1 MNYKRLYIIGNGFDI
16 HHGINSKYSQ
26 FKEWLED
33 NQDEY
38 NALYLLYNHFHVD
51 GDFWYD
57 FENSLSKFNISEF
70 AENETHKNYPDF
82 TSDHFAREW
91 DKPIY
96 QSEQDFV
103 RIADEIKYAF
113 HDWICSL
120 NSPNPRK
127 QLNLHTGDS
136 FFINFNY
143 TKTLEDL
150 YHISTSRIC
159 HIHGCV
165 DTDESFI
172 LGHGEEVVSES
183 SSSDELPDYCDTSE
197 KIEAFYDSHYDP
209 VLDNVTE
216 TIVNGVNTFLK
227 KDVQSNIDNHYD
239 MFHNLNQLEEIHV
252 YGWSFSSIDT
262 PYLDEILQ
270 NNDMSRLHWII
281 SWHIENDKVN
291 ANKFL
296 GKYRVETNHTSFVQL
311 DDLMDKSQLLLLF

>member
-26 FKEWLED
+26 FKKWLED

-51 GDFWYD
+51 GDFWNE

-70 AENETHKNYPDF
+70 AENETQENYPDF
-82 TSDHFAREW
+82 TSDNFAREL
-91 DKPIY
+91 DMAIY

-103 RIADEIKYAF
+103 RITDEIKCAF

-120 NSPNPRK
+120 NSPNPQK
-127 QLNLHTGDS
+127 QLNLHAGDS

-143 TKTLEDL
+143 TKTLENL
-150 YHISTSRIC
+150 YHIPTSHIC

-165 DTDESFI
+165 DSDEGFI
-172 LGHGEEVVSES
+172 LGHGEVVSES
-183 SSSDELPDYCDTSE
+183 SNSDELPDYCDTPE

-216 TIVNGVNTFLK
+216 TIVNSVNTFLK
-227 KDVQSNIDNHYD
+227 KDVQGNIDNHYD
-239 MFHNLNQLEEIHV
+239 IFRNLNLLEEMHI
-252 YGWSFSSIDT
+252 YGWSFSPIDT
-262 PYLDEILQ
+262 PYLDEILK
-270 NNDMSRLHWII
+270 NNDMSKLYWNI
-281 SWHIENDKVN
+281 SWYSENDKVK
-291 ANKFL
+291 ANMFL
-296 GKYRVETNHTSFVQL
+296 SKYGVDTNHISFVKL
-311 DDLMDKSQLLLLF
+311 DDLMDKSQLSLF